1 MSYTAISAVTTAI
14 RKLFKGKMRTTQLIT
29 FLPPGDDD
37 LEKLDGLNIYL
48 YRVVE
53 NPYFKN
59 RDWIG
64 DRSNPGLPYPP
75 LALNLLYLLTPYT
88 KKVEDTDEALSH
100 RILGDAMQVLHE
112 NPVLNEIHD
121 GTFDADRDLDIDL
134 LNSFEKVKITL
145 FPISMDEMSKI
156 WSASGKPY
164 RLSVIYEVSLVQIA
178 PAIKPK
184 VISSVMKVEV
194 EVAVPSPPFISDVSP
209 PSGDVGSVIT
219 LSGSNFIKKGFETLV
234 YVNGTE
240 VRKKTSNHSEIVFDF
255 PDIPGCGHDAQIG
268 VSVGNESAA
277 AIFIV
282 SPWIG
287 RISPIRGCIDSTKPF
302 ELIISGDG
310 FKGSVNVIID
320 GADIIPVNIT
330 ESELKVNIPPTMNNG
345 IKKISVMSDG
355 KRSNSMSFEVV
366 PLLKSLSFASGRVGQ
381 PVVIT
386 GERLNRRAQINF
398 GNTILDLNTNTL
410 ATELTFKIPSI
421 SPGEYPVIVV
431 IDGHISNSLS
441 FEVTL

>member
-29 FLPPGDDD
+29 FLPPGNDD

-59 RDWIG
+59 RDWVG
-64 DRSNPGLPYPP
+64 DRNNSGLPYPP

-88 KKVEDTDEALSH
+88 KKVEDTDEAVSH
-100 RILGDAMQVLHE
+100 QILGDAMQILHE
-112 NPVLNEIHD
+112 NPVLNDIHD
-121 GTFDADRDLDIDL
+121 GTFDADRDLEKDL

-184 VISSVMKVEV
+184 VISPVMKVAV

-209 PSGDVGSVIT
+209 PSGDVGQS
-219 LSGSNFIKKGFETLV
+219 
-234 YVNGTE
+234 
-240 VRKKTSNHSEIVFDF
+240 
-255 PDIPGCGHDAQIG
+255 
-268 VSVGNESAA
+268 
-277 AIFIV
+277 
-282 SPWIG
+282 
-287 RISPIRGCIDSTKPF
+287 
-302 ELIISGDG
+302 
-310 FKGSVNVIID
+310 
-320 GADIIPVNIT
+320 
-330 ESELKVNIPPTMNNG
+330 
-345 IKKISVMSDG
+345 
-355 KRSNSMSFEVV
+355 
-366 PLLKSLSFASGRVGQ
+366 
-381 PVVIT
+381 VVIT
-386 GERLNRRAQINF
+386 GERLKGRAQINF

-410 ATELTFKIPSI
+410 TTELPFKIPSI
-421 SPGEYPVIVV
+421 SPGNYLVRVV